1 MNRLFPVKKI
11 WLPLAF
17 LFTCCDVNAQQC
29 GSFYLLQQNKTITF
43 AAYNKKGNAN
53 GKIIYKISA
62 QVVKGNSITATVQTN
77 LLNKEGKSVNKG
89 TSNVK
94 CTAGMLMMDMNLFLP
109 QQQTEQF
116 NKPQAKVK
124 NAFLEYPPG
133 IKPGST
139 LKDGAFT
146 MEIDNNGLKQTLK
159 MQLFNRRATGEEK
172 ITTSAGSWDCIIIHY
187 EVKLNIQTGPIAIP
201 LNFEAT
207 EWYAPGFGIV
217 KTESEA
223 GATEIVAIQ

>member
-1 MNRLFPVKKI
+1 MNRPHLVKKI
-11 WLPLAF
+11 SLPLSFIFA
-17 LFTCCDVNAQQC
+17 CCVANAQNC
-29 GSFYLLQQNKTITF
+29 GSFYLLQHNKTITL
-43 AAYNKKGNAN
+43 ALYNNKGNAN
-53 GKIIYKISA
+53 GKIIYKTSG
-62 QVVKGNSITATVQTN
+62 QVAKGSTITATVQTN
-77 LLNKEGKSVNKG
+77 LLDKEGKSVNKG

-116 NKPQAKVK
+116 NRPQAKVK
-124 NAFLEYPPG
+124 NAFLEYPPE
-133 IKPGST
+133 IKPGSV
-139 LKDGAFT
+139 LKDGAFN
-146 MEIDNNGLKQTLK
+146 MEIDNNGLKQSLK
-159 MQLFNRRATGEEK
+159 MQVLNRRATGTEK
-172 ITTSAGSWDCIIIHY
+172 ITTTAGSWNCITIHY
-187 EVKLNIQTGPIAIP
+187 QVKLNIQTGPIAIP

>member
-1 MNRLFPVKKI
+1 MNRPSLVKKI
-11 WLPLAF
+11 WLPLSFIFA
-17 LFTCCDVNAQQC
+17 CADVNAQDC
-29 GSFYLLQQNKTITF
+29 GSFYLLQHNKTITF
-43 AAYNKKGNAN
+43 AAYNKRGNAN
-53 GKIIYKISA
+53 GKIIYKTSGQIA
-62 QVVKGNSITATVQTN
+62 KGNTITATVQTN

-116 NKPQAKVK
+116 NRPQAKVK

-133 IKPGST
+133 IKAGSV
-139 LKDGAFT
+139 LRDGAFT

-159 MQLFNRRATGEEK
+159 MQIFNRKATGTEK
-172 ITTSAGSWDCIIIHY
+172 ITTTAGSWDCIIIHY

-201 LNFEAT
+201 LNFGAT

-223 GATEIVAIQ
+223 GSTEIVAVQ